1 MANTIFRPADLEQL
15 LQNTI
20 IEQLPERMFSNGSII
35 QTTPVALGARIVTQP
50 KANVYGR
57 AAFVTWG
64 NTQDIPAVDVFIEEV
79 SIPVHPLKIK
89 YGVTEDEILSADF
102 AGVDVKSPRVEAAV
116 QALFDRI
123 DDVGYIGNTSLGM
136 FGIANQPNS
145 TIITLPAVGTGSTT
159 TFSTKTAQQI
169 ADDLFSLATE
179 AGRLSRNAYKTPI
192 ILLPVAQYYTCLRK
206 RSTGTGEKTAL
217 ALYFEAIMALYG
229 EKAKVYPCPYLDTAG
244 VGGVPIAIA
253 MTDDSQKIGYVR
265 YPGIKNS
272 PVELYQGNM
281 EGRMSMYLSGVFATA
296 QIGVTRCIGI

>member
-1 MANTIFRPADLEQL
+1 MSNTIFRPSDLEQL
-15 LQNTI
+15 LQKTI
-20 IEQLPERMFSNGSII
+20 VEQQPERLFSNGSIL

-102 AGVDVKSPRVEAAV
+102 AGIDIKSPRVEAAV

-136 FGIANQPNS
+136 YGIANQPNS
-145 TIITLPAVGTGSTT
+145 TVITLPAVGTGSTT

-169 ADDLFSLATE
+169 ADDLFALATE

-217 ALYFEAIMALYG
+217 ALYFEAILALYG

-244 VGGVPIAIA
+244 SGGVPIALAISG
-253 MTDDSQKIGYVR
+253 DPKFGGYVR
-265 YPGIKNS
+265 VPSLRTS
-272 PVELYQGNM
+272 PVETYQGNM
-281 EGRMSMYLSGVFATA
+281 EGRMSAYLGGIMLTH
-296 QIGVTRCIGI
+296 QITCTRAVGI